1 MSGFWVLSEY
11 YYPSVIIRLSFG
23 YLSVI
28 LCLSFAYPL
37 LIFCLSFGIDTALTL
52 CFRLC
57 VDALIRLRVVEEVE
71 SLGFRVDFLVES

>member
-1 MSGFWVLSEY
+1 MAFGY
-11 YYPSVIIRLSFG
+11 YQSIIILRLSFG
-23 YLSVI
+23 YHSVI

-52 CFRLC
+52 CFRLY

-71 SLGFRVDFLVES
+71 SLGLRVDFLVES